1 MSTYLHHF
9 FVYIYFQELSVYEST
24 YVNNTYTPKFR
35 CLKTIVNVST
45 SHFHIYIYIHILS
58 VNISTYVYHEH
69 TPKFLCFKTRYPKV
83 QRNNY
88 LSTYLYYTLKK
99 LTFEIIYLSYC
110 RNILKILVF
119 FWWYYIFPFFLF
131 LMIST
136 YQRLSTVYI
145 VKNSVWKQYTKYGS
159 FPPFLPPAYTP
170 GPGSL

>member
-1 MSTYLHHF
+1 MSTYLRHIF
-9 FVYIYFQELSVYEST
+9 
-24 YVNNTYTPKFR
+24 
-35 CLKTIVNVST
+35 
-45 SHFHIYIYIHILS
+45 IYIYIHILS

-119 FWWYYIFPFFLF
+119 FWWYNIFQFFLF
-131 LMIST
+131 LMTSTYHRIST
-136 YQRLSTVYI
+136 IHI
-145 VKNSVWKQYTKYGS
+145 VKNSVWKQYTKYGVIS
-159 FPPFLPPAYTP
+159 PTP
-170 GPGSL
+170 GVNQLFLSPGEKGLS

>member
-1 MSTYLHHF
+1 MSTYLRHIF
-9 FVYIYFQELSVYEST
+9 
-24 YVNNTYTPKFR
+24 
-35 CLKTIVNVST
+35 
-45 SHFHIYIYIHILS
+45 IYIYIHILS

-88 LSTYLYYTLKK
+88 LSTYLYHTLKK

-110 RNILKILVF
+110 QNILKILVF

-131 LMIST
+131 FMIST

-145 VKNSVWKQYTKYGS
+145 VKNSVWKQYTKYAPHPLRKYQNS
-159 FPPFLPPAYTP
+159 KIQLY
-170 GPGSL
+170 SQE

>member
-119 FWWYYIFPFFLF
+119 FWWYYIFPFFF
-131 LMIST
+131 ISYDIYIST
-136 YQRLSTVYI
+136 FINSIYSQKFSLETVYK
-145 VKNSVWKQYTKYGS
+145 VVESQN
-159 FPPFLPPAYTP
+159 
-170 GPGSL
+170 